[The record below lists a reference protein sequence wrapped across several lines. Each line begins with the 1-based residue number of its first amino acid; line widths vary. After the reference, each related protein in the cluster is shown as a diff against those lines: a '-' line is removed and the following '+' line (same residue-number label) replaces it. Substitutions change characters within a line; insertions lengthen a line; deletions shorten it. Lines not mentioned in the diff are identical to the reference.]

1 MEAYYD
7 MACIIYNYIAVH
19 LDVHGRI
26 HQRGPDND
34 RAAAQ
39 VEGREVDP
47 LLSPNVQGTLIIYS
61 IDTIHILINVPLNE
75 CCMGIALLE
84 TGRCTKCVHKSNR
97 DVWVGEL

>member
-1 MEAYYD
+1 